1 MLPVASDNDPNYT
14 IENYILNQII
24 QVHFV
29 EGMLGGGGGGG
40 EGVFMSPVL
49 ISNLFMSQF
58 QKVHMSLSEFQIRP

>member
-1 MLPVASDNDPNYT
+1 MLPVASDNVPNYT

-29 EGMLGGGGGGG
+29 EGMLGGGGGG